1 MKKNQGKAQ
10 SRTQETQETNVVW
23 LAERR
28 LTKRPERKKTPKPR
42 PREVDPTI
50 DTQLLADL
58 FPMPKE

>member
-10 SRTQETQETNVVW
+10 SRTQETQGTNVVW

-28 LTKRPERKKTPKPR
+28 FPRGPERKKTPKAR
-42 PREVDPTI
+42 REVDPSI